1 MGKQDEGKLADNAR
15 ALELMSSF
23 RARLY
28 VDAIELCHDPIMAE
42 SLVLHAIDAALRNYS
57 AEEVGGYNLLKTILK
72 NIWLN
77 ENRRLVNQ
85 ATTPVDMDEMEDALV
100 SNATEDEILRNSDSE
115 ALRSA
120 INRLAPEYKKTVI
133 MHYLM
138 DMPLKEIAK
147 VLHRPIGTV
156 KWRLSVAKDV
166 LAGMLKKTLGRP
178 GTWIFLALGL
188 ITGCVAT
195 YIAMRLPPRKP
206 ADPVGGISY
215 NTPKVHEIAVRRAP
229 KDVKI
234 DGDLSEWTPP
244 VFEAACNPPYDQD
257 YRASIRMMWDEKRLY
272 IGGDIRT
279 PAPMR
284 NMSAA
289 SGTHPF
295 AGGSVICRIAADPSL
310 GYPLS
315 NSMIYDPRKPQ
326 SRPLPDVG
334 LVSLVMY
341 YDKAFEREDLNVHG
355 GMRKQTRIAL
365 ARDAW
370 RGAYRLHRDGR
381 GYTFEYAVEWE
392 TAAIVPPKQGETRAN
407 NWNIHF
413 SDGDGVVCTGQI
425 VENLAEDIPKKYIR
439 FQQWSYC
446 YYPPIWGKAVFE

>member
-1 MGKQDEGKLADNAR
+1 MTEDTDIWREIAELRGRLEAVAMPFCQSKADVEDLVSRAIERAVGNAAKYNAEKGNLFSWVRTILVNLALDDAR
-15 ALELMSSF
+15 AREI
-23 RARLY
+23 RKT
-28 VDAIELCHDPIMAE
+28 
-42 SLVLHAIDAALRNYS
+42 YS
-57 AEEVGGYNLLKTILK
+57 C
-72 NIWLN
+72 
-77 ENRRLVNQ
+77 
-85 ATTPVDMDEMEDALV
+85 DMDELANDEAM
-100 SNATEDEILRNSDSE
+100 ATSATDERILASSDE
-115 ALRSA
+115 EVLRAA

-234 DGDLSEWTPP
+234 DGDLSEWMPP

-279 PAPMR
+279 PDPMR

-295 AGGSVICRIAADPSL
+295 AGGSVICRLAADPSL

-315 NSMIYDPRKPQ
+315 NSMIYDVYNPPPGQRADERLISVVLFFDEAKGLAAIRAH
-326 SRPLPDVG
+326 SRIRTVKTFAPSAG
-334 LVSLVMY
+334 S
-341 YDKAFEREDLNVHG
+341 
-355 GMRKQTRIAL
+355 
-365 ARDAW
+365 W
-370 RGAYRLHRDGR
+370 RGVYREHGDRR
-381 GYTFEYAVEWE
+381 GYSFEYSVEWP
-392 TAAIVPPKQGETRAN
+392 ALKIVPPEEGETRAN

-413 SDGDGVVCTGQI
+413 SDGEGLAAVGQI
-425 VENLAEDIPKKYIR
+425 AENFAETLPPK
-439 FQQWSYC
+439 YC
-446 YYPPIWGKAVFE
+446 RVPSHFCFYYPTTWGKAVFE

>member
-28 VDAIELCHDPIMAE
+28 VDAMELCHDPIMAE

-133 MHYLM
+133 MHYMM

-195 YIAMRLPPRKP
+195 YLVMRLPPRKP
-206 ADPVGGISY
+206 TDPAGGIAY

-229 KDVKI
+229 KEVKI
-234 DGDLSEWTPP
+234 DGSLSEWTPP
-244 VFEAACNPPYDQD
+244 VFEAACDEPYDRD
-257 YRASIRMMWDEKRLY
+257 YSASIRMMWDEKRLY

-279 PAPMR
+279 PDPMR

-289 SGTHPF
+289 SGTHQF

-310 GYPLS
+310 GYPLA
-315 NSMIYDPRKPQ
+315 NSMIYDAYNPPSGPRADEGLITVILFFDEASGMAAIRAH
-326 SRPLPDVG
+326 SRIRTVKTFAPSAG
-334 LVSLVMY
+334 S
-341 YDKAFEREDLNVHG
+341 
-355 GMRKQTRIAL
+355 
-365 ARDAW
+365 W
-370 RGAYRLHRDGR
+370 RGVYREHGDRR
-381 GYTFEYAVEWE
+381 GYSFEYSVEWL
-392 TAAIVPPKQGETRAN
+392 ALKIVPPEEGETRAN

-413 SDGDGVVCTGQI
+413 SDVEGLAAVGQI
-425 VENLAEDIPKKYIR
+425 AENFAETLPPKYR
-439 FQQWSYC
+439 RVPSHFC
-446 YYPPIWGKAVFE
+446 FYYPTTWGKAVFE

>member
-1 MGKQDEGKLADNAR
+1 MDELANDEAMATSATDER
-15 ALELMSSF
+15 ILASS
-23 RARLY
+23 
-28 VDAIELCHDPIMAE
+28 D
-42 SLVLHAIDAALRNYS
+42 
-57 AEEVGGYNLLKTILK
+57 EEV
-72 NIWLN
+72 
-77 ENRRLVNQ
+77 
-85 ATTPVDMDEMEDALV
+85 
-100 SNATEDEILRNSDSE
+100 LR
-115 ALRSA
+115 AA

-195 YIAMRLPPRKP
+195 YLVMRLPPRKP
-206 ADPVGGISY
+206 TDPVGGIAY

-229 KDVKI
+229 KEVKV

-257 YRASIRMMWDEKRLY
+257 YRVSIRMMWDEKRLY

-279 PAPMR
+279 PDPMR

-295 AGGSVICRIAADPSL
+295 AGGSVICRLAADPSL
-310 GYPLS
+310 GYPLA
-315 NSMIYDPRKPQ
+315 NSMIYDAYNPP
-326 SRPLPDVG
+326 PGPGPDEG
-334 LVSLVMY
+334 LVSIILL
-341 YDKAFEREDLNVHG
+341 YDEEKKSAEIRVHTSIRG
-355 GMRKQTRIAL
+355 ETSIVVPDGS
-365 ARDAW
+365 W
-370 RGAYRLHRDGR
+370 RGIYCESGDRR
-381 GYTFEYAVEWE
+381 GYTFEYAIDWR
-392 TAAIVPPKQGETRAN
+392 AAGIEPPEAGEVRAN

-413 SDGDGVVCTGQI
+413 SDAAGMDCMGQI
-425 VENLAEDIPKKYIR
+425 AENFAYELPRRYAHVPPHYR
-439 FQQWSYC
+439 F
-446 YYPPIWGKAVFE
+446 YYPITWGKAVFE

>member
-1 MGKQDEGKLADNAR
+1 MDELANDEAMATSATDER
-15 ALELMSSF
+15 ILASS
-23 RARLY
+23 
-28 VDAIELCHDPIMAE
+28 D
-42 SLVLHAIDAALRNYS
+42 
-57 AEEVGGYNLLKTILK
+57 EEV
-72 NIWLN
+72 
-77 ENRRLVNQ
+77 
-85 ATTPVDMDEMEDALV
+85 
-100 SNATEDEILRNSDSE
+100 LR
-115 ALRSA
+115 AA

-156 KWRLSVAKDV
+156 KWRLSVAKEV
-166 LAGMLKKTLGRP
+166 LAKMLARTLGRP

-195 YIAMRLPPRKP
+195 YLAMRLPPRKFM
-206 ADPVGGISY
+206 DPPGGIAY
-215 NTPKVHEIAVRRAP
+215 NTSRVHEITVRRAP
-229 KDVKI
+229 KEVKI

-279 PAPMR
+279 PDPMR

-310 GYPLS
+310 GYPLPDG
-315 NSMIYDPRKPQ
+315 MIYDPRKPQ
-326 SRPLPDVG
+326 SRPLPDAG
-334 LVSLVMY
+334 LVSFIMY

-392 TAAIVPPKQGETRAN
+392 TVAIVPPKQGETRAN

-425 VENLAEDIPKKYIR
+425 VENLASQIPEKYSRILLL
-439 FQQWSYC
+439 SYC

>member
-1 MGKQDEGKLADNAR
+1 MTENTDIWREIAELRGRLEAVAMPFCQSKADVEDLVSRAIERAVGNAAKYNAEKGNLFSWVRTILVNLALDDAR
-15 ALELMSSF
+15 AREI
-23 RARLY
+23 RKT
-28 VDAIELCHDPIMAE
+28 
-42 SLVLHAIDAALRNYS
+42 YS
-57 AEEVGGYNLLKTILK
+57 C
-72 NIWLN
+72 
-77 ENRRLVNQ
+77 
-85 ATTPVDMDEMEDALV
+85 DMDELANDEAM
-100 SNATEDEILRNSDSE
+100 ATSATDERILASSDE
-115 ALRSA
+115 EVLRAA

-289 SGTHPF
+289 CGTHPF

-392 TAAIVPPKQGETRAN
+392 TAAIVPPKKGETRAN